1 VAAATE
7 LRDIEIFLTP
17 AEELH
22 FGRTAQRLRVT
33 PARVS
38 QAIKKQ
44 ERRVGAPLFD
54 RSPHHVAL
62 TPIGQQLRADLQTAY
77 QLIRNGIDTAAAT
90 ARGPAGTLSLG
101 TFVNHR
107 EKIAPVIEMFRQRHP
122 QCELRI
128 REITFNDPFGPLRTG
143 HVDIALLWLPVREPD
158 LTVGPVVYTE
168 PLVLAVAATHPLAA
182 RDTAEI
188 EDLAELT
195 VPVTENP
202 VPDYWTDAHTPR
214 TTPAG
219 RPIHRGQVVAS
230 LEEALTVADPFET
243 AERLAEAK
251 ARAVAALRPD
261 ARRLFRASCSSSR
274 HRRRLTRVSSA
285 ALSFRTRSVIA
296 RACPADSGRSRSSA
310 ADAAAP
316 RAL

>member
-1 VAAATE
+1 ME
-7 LRDIEIFLTP
+7 LRDIEIFLTL

-107 EKIAPVIEMFRQRHP
+107 EKIAPVIDTFRQRHP

-168 PLVLAVAATHPLAA
+168 PLVLAVASTHPLAA

-188 EDLAELT
+188 EDLADLT

-230 LEEALTVADPFET
+230 LEEALTAIAGGEIVALVGQHAVTSHPRPGISYVPISDTHTLQYAPIWRTATESPLIRAFEQT
-243 AERLAEAK
+243 AQEATNPRAK
-251 ARAVAALRPD
+251 A
-261 ARRLFRASCSSSR
+261 LFQPPQPAETGSR
-274 HRRRLTRVSSA
+274 
-285 ALSFRTRSVIA
+285 
-296 RACPADSGRSRSSA
+296 
-310 ADAAAP
+310 
-316 RAL
+316 